1 LIKQP
6 KERKPTE
13 YEPEI
18 GRLALK
24 SDGAK
29 WKRPPSVRD
38 ISVGVDQ
45 YISIIHQSKNEDIHA
60 IAIVEEQP

>member
-1 LIKQP
+1 MSLKSADWP
-6 KERKPTE
+6 F
-13 YEPEI
+13 
-18 GRLALK
+18 K